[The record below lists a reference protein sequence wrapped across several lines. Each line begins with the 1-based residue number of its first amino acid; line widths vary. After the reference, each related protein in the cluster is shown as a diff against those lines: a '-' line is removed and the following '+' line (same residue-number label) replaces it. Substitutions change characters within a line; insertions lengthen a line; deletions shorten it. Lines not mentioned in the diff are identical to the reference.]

1 MTRSPE
7 RFLTAIVPTFNEE
20 ANIRDCL
27 ASLSFADEILVVDS
41 FSTDRT
47 VELARSVPKVRV
59 LQHAYEGNGPQC
71 NWAMDQAS
79 HPWILIVD
87 ADERVTEPLESEIQ
101 ALLTAGPPADLYRL
115 RRENIFLGR
124 PLRGSGWGRDRLVRL
139 LRRGAARYPEQKV
152 HADISAPTSAPT
164 LSATLDHHT
173 FRSFDHYLE
182 KLDRYARWGAEDLA
196 RRGRRS
202 GALAIALRPAWRFFR
217 SWVLEGGFRD
227 GIRGLM
233 VCGLQSYG
241 VFLKWARLWEIQR
254 NDRRGEGG
262 TRRRGEP

>member
-87 ADERVTEPLESEIQ
+87 ADERVTQPLASEIE
-101 ALLTAGPPADLYRL
+101 ALLAAGPPADLYRL

-139 LRRGAARYPEQKV
+139 LRRFNQ
-152 HADISAPTSAPT
+152 
-164 LSATLDHHT
+164 LL
-173 FRSFDHYLE
+173 
-182 KLDRYARWGAEDLA
+182 
-196 RRGRRS
+196 
-202 GALAIALRPAWRFFR
+202 
-217 SWVLEGGFRD
+217 GGFSVRSRWLERQEFFEHGD
-227 GIRGLM
+227 
-233 VCGLQSYG
+233 S
-241 VFLKWARLWEIQR
+241 LWNRVRCTKVR
-254 NDRRGEGG
+254 NA
-262 TRRRGEP
+262 